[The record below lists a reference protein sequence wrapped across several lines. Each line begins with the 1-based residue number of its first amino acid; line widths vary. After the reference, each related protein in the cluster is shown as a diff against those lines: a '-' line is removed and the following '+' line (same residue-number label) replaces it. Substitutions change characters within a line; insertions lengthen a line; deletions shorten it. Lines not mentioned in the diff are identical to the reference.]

1 MSDWTSDNMDPA
13 GRGRGGGIDPFADS
27 DGYAFLGIG
36 SGRGGGIDPFEEET
50 KRSTAKADASKTE
63 WICSKCKNKNWSDQT
78 ECSICHTPYK
88 PKGLKKKSVENAV
101 ENDWKCPT
109 CGNVNWGTQK
119 SCTICGTKM
128 NGEEG
133 LPKESAATPSRES
146 DDDDMYDAF
155 GRKKKRYRHGKTED
169 SQVDMSIIRQ
179 SLKATEESTKK
190 GTEQST
196 DEFSQSF
203 AKSLPQPITLP
214 FS

>member
-1 MSDWTSDNMDPA
+1 M
-13 GRGRGGGIDPFADS
+13 
-27 DGYAFLGIG
+27 
-36 SGRGGGIDPFEEET
+36 
-50 KRSTAKADASKTE
+50 
-63 WICSKCKNKNWSDQT
+63 
-78 ECSICHTPYK
+78 
-88 PKGLKKKSVENAV
+88 

-196 DEFSQSF
+196 DVRRSRSREHAHRSSRSRSRSHSHSRSHYHSRSRHYRYSSVSFKQVNTVSSEYSQPRLR
-203 AKSLPQPITLP
+203 ALPDTFQTIKRTSSHLP
-214 FS
+214 